1 MLGEGSLEVK
11 LPTIWTDEK
20 AEVGRVR
27 EEKRDKRKNSER
39 REKSQKTED
48 AGARKRQ
55 QSRETLCFCGSSGLK
70 SRLAKATGA
79 EPSGQMRDDKL
90 HAVVARSIFEVKM
103 YKIHYARTTFGS
115 CDVEKVHT
123 VVVRSTFRSQ
133 NVQHPRA
140 GPLFDVA
147 MSKKCTPLRHAA
159 HVEVKNGKLA
169 GTEHFCKS

>member
-1 MLGEGSLEVK
+1 MKKQRWEES
-11 LPTIWTDEK
+11 
-20 AEVGRVR
+20 
-27 EEKRDKRKNSER
+27 EKRRETRENIREKRKEPENR
-39 REKSQKTED
+39 RCRRAKK
-48 AGARKRQ
+48 AA
-55 QSRETLCFCGSSGLK
+55 K
-70 SRLAKATGA
+70 SRNIAGT

-103 YKIHYARTTFGS
+103 DKIHYARTTFGS